1 MNERDVQQVWA
12 RLGEEGKAPTELGHR
27 AHAVPDYT
35 VGIQPWIDR
44 LAQRYLRG
52 LCREDAHFK
61 LVLAPYGGGKTHF
74 LYSFMARALTEKY
87 AVSYV
92 PCSPG
97 LSLDNPLAV
106 YRELVKALRLP
117 GENSPGLQ
125 TLIETVIRT
134 KREEIGR
141 AAAPD
146 VEGAL
151 RRWRLRLRRDDF
163 PENAFGR
170 VMAAALEAVEGDGDA
185 VGEAAFTW
193 LQGDPDVLTRGDLQ
207 ELHLAK
213 PRASDRT
220 AFGRNLLLSF
230 VKFLPQAGVH
240 GLVLLLDEVE
250 TLSQVKGKALL
261 RILAA
266 LRVFLDSPA
275 GVPGGAP
282 LCGVFAATPDVLD
295 EFSKHPAL
303 KQRLAVRGASFAE
316 GNDLAM
322 QLPLDQV
329 LPPETLLEE
338 VGRKLI
344 RVGELATGHAFDAR
358 LQENNARLLA
368 EVACERNLDVDARRL
383 FVKTWVNLLELQ
395 CHDGERLLE
404 RRELADR
411 YAGAFNKVESDEA
424 HAEGYEP

>member
-12 RLGEEGKAPTELGHR
+12 RLGEEGKAPTELGR
-27 AHAVPDYT
+27 GAHAVPDYT

-106 YRELVKALRLP
+106 YRELVKALQLP
-117 GENSPGLQ
+117 GEKSPGLQ
-125 TLIETVIRT
+125 TLLETVIRT

-220 AFGRNLLLSF
+220 AFGRNLLLSV

-275 GVPGGAP
+275 GISGGAP

-295 EFSKHPAL
+295 EFSKYPAL

-358 LQENNARLLA
+358 LQEDNARLLA
-368 EVACERNLDVDARRL
+368 EVACERDLNVDARRL